1 MKMFGKNEDRVIDN
15 LLRANVRGRGGAN
28 PACREFDPDLAN
40 AYIERSLPA
49 RERAGYERHLSE
61 CHACRLGVVA
71 LSRIVEAEAAPAVAA
86 LSVREASPFATLK
99 GLFTPSAMPRVAAA
113 ALAVVVLAVSIPLLF
128 SREDRA
134 SSDQN
139 ALSEVAVEQ
148 KAKVADDQPASAGS
162 RQPNSPGV
170 LNSGTAQAAQDGDA
184 KAHAISRET
193 PSPAGETAMAK
204 QQPAQAEAVQS
215 GAGPARAEPP
225 QTEKLEAKS
234 AVASSDQARKVE
246 SDTQHVAKDHATPPP
261 SPPAPA
267 AEAPAPLERI
277 NPEDARRL
285 RQQEKDAVSV
295 TIKPGNVGGVPGVEK
310 EERSTIRP
318 TDAVAPPSSAGSGER
333 RGLAEPSPRSRR
345 DEANTGGA
353 AFATRGSPT
362 RKVGGKKFWLSK
374 DTWTD
379 KDYNPNKEMPVV
391 TIERDSDIYKELLTK
406 RSGLKLYL
414 MGFGEG
420 ERAIFVY
427 KGTVY
432 RLVPQNSR

>member
-1 MKMFGKNEDRVIDN
+1 
-15 LLRANVRGRGGAN
+15 
-28 PACREFDPDLAN
+28 
-40 AYIERSLPA
+40 
-49 RERAGYERHLSE
+49 
-61 CHACRLGVVA
+61 VVA
-71 LSRIVEAEAAPAVAA
+71 LSRIVETEAAPAVAA
-86 LSVREASPFATLK
+86 LSIREASPFAMLK
-99 GLFTPSAMPRVAAA
+99 GLFTPAAMPRVAAA

-128 SREDRA
+128 SSGERVEHGPP
-134 SSDQN
+134 SD
-139 ALSEVAVEQ
+139 VAAEQ
-148 KAKVADDQPASAGS
+148 KAKAADDQPASPGS
-162 RQPNSPGV
+162 RELSSSGV
-170 LNSGTAQAAQDGDA
+170 VNSGTGQAAQDGVA
-184 KAHAISRET
+184 KAREVSREQEQP
-193 PSPAGETAMAK
+193 PSPAGETAVAK
-204 QQPAQAEAVQS
+204 QQPAEPEGVQS
-215 GAGPARAEPP
+215 GAGAARAEPP

-246 SDTQHVAKDHATPPP
+246 SDTQQVAKDQATPPP

-267 AEAPAPLERI
+267 AEAPAPLGQI

-285 RQQEKDAVSV
+285 RQQDKDAVSV

-333 RGLAEPSPRSRR
+333 SRGLAEPSPRSRR

-379 KDYNPNKEMPVV
+379 KDYNPNKELPVV

>member
-1 MKMFGKNEDRVIDN
+1 MFGKNEDRVIDN
-15 LLRANVRGRGGAN
+15 LLRASMRGRGGPD

-49 RERAGYERHLSE
+49 KERTGYERHLFE
-61 CHACRLGVVA
+61 CHACRSGVAA
-71 LSRIVEAEAAPAVAA
+71 LSRMVEAEAAPVVAA
-86 LSVREASPFATLK
+86 LSVREPSRFRAFK

-134 SSDQN
+134 PSDQN
-139 ALSEVAVEQ
+139 AYSEIAREQ
-148 KAKVADDQPASAGS
+148 KAKVAEDQPPSPGS
-162 RQPNSPGV
+162 PLPSSLGV
-170 LNSGTAQAAQDGDA
+170 LNSGTAQPAQDGEA
-184 KAHAISRET
+184 KARTVSREEEQT
-193 PSPAGETAMAK
+193 PPPGETATAK
-204 QQPAQAEAVQS
+204 QQPAEPEAVQS
-215 GAGPARAEPP
+215 GAGVARVEPP
-225 QTEKLEAKS
+225 QPGKLEAKN
-234 AVASSDQARKVE
+234 AVESSDQARKVE
-246 SDTQHVAKDHATPPP
+246 SDAQVVAREQTAPPP
-261 SPPAPA
+261 PPPAA
-267 AEAPAPLERI
+267 DAPVALGRI

-285 RQQEKDAVSV
+285 KQQDKDAVSV
-295 TIKPGNVGGVPGVEK
+295 TIKPGNVGGVSDVGK
-310 EERSTIRP
+310 EERTTIRP
-318 TDAVAPPSSAGSGER
+318 TDAVAPASSAASGER
-333 RGLAEPSPRSRR
+333 RGLAEPSPRARR

-353 AFATRGSPT
+353 AFAPRGSAT
-362 RKVGGKKFWLSK
+362 RKVGNKKFWLSK

-391 TIERDSDIYKELLTK
+391 TIERNSDIYKELLTK

-432 RLVPQNSR
+432 RLVPQTSR